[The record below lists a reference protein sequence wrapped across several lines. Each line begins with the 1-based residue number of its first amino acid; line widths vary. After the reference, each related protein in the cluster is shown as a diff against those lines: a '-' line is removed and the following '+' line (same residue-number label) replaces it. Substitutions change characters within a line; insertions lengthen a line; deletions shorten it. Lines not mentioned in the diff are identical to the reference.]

1 MVRKNIIC
9 VWSNIHKKSA
19 KSKIHNKTNTY
30 CHLTITYYFLY
41 IDGYFN
47 YLILFLIN
55 ILFYFEVSSM
65 VLIAYNLDSVKA
77 ESVFPQFYAGLFL
90 RRPQSAQPFR
100 LASLHYIRSV
110 LLRT

>member
-1 MVRKNIIC
+1 
-9 VWSNIHKKSA
+9 
-19 KSKIHNKTNTY
+19 
-30 CHLTITYYFLY
+30 
-41 IDGYFN
+41 
-47 YLILFLIN
+47 
-55 ILFYFEVSSM
+55 M